1 MVLPKGK
8 EHSRMEIITNAE
20 NRKSLVKTLSEHF
33 GERAVYLGPPS
44 FAYQIGSITVDR
56 ESKVIFEDD
65 SMEDEVRRVLFQNDV
80 TITEEISESTDETAQ
95 DEPVR
100 LTIRIPIGDMTPQGI
115 INLMNMLHSKQYLIN
130 RSIGENGFSISDSL
144 TEALNTQSFENTKA
158 VVDYIIEHGGCD
170 GVAFLE
176 EDIIFA
182 GFRYP
187 LDSERYLLYME
198 LAAAMVKKAS
208 EQKRVNPKA
217 TVEQNEKYY
226 MRAWLVNLGFGGKEG
241 KEVRNF
247 FLKDLKGHTAFRT
260 PADAEKWKANRRA
273 ERGTTVCSE

>member
-8 EHSRMEIITNAE
+8 ETQDMEITINGTE
-20 NRKSLVKTLSEHF
+20 RKEIVRVLSEHF
-33 GERAVYLGPPS
+33 GKKAIYAGPPT
-44 FAYQIGSITVDR
+44 FAYKIGAITVDR
-56 ESKVIFEDD
+56 NGTVIFEDE
-65 SMEDEVRRVLFQNDV
+65 SLKDEMKTVLFGNEM
-80 TITEEISESTDETAQ
+80 TEEAQESADENEQ
-95 DEPVR
+95 DESIR
-100 LTIRIPIGDMTPQGI
+100 LTIRIPIGDMTPQGLV
-115 INLMNMLHSKQYLIN
+115 NLMNMLHSKQYLIN

-144 TEALNTQSFENTKA
+144 TETLNTQSFENTKE

-176 EDIIFA
+176 ENIIFS

-187 LDSERYLLYME
+187 LEDERYQPYME

-208 EQKRVNPKA
+208 EQKRVHPKA

-247 FLKDLKGHTAFRT
+247 FLKNLKGHTAFRT
-260 PADAEKWKANRRA
+260 PADADKWKANRKA
-273 ERGTTVCSE
+273 EKEKKQCSD

>member
-80 TITEEISESTDETAQ
+80 TITEEIFESTDETAQ

-208 EQKRVNPKA
+208 EQKRVNSKA

>member
-44 FAYQIGSITVDR
+44 FAYQIGNITVDR

-80 TITEEISESTDETAQ
+80 TIMEEIPESTDESAQ

-182 GFRYP
+182 GF
-187 LDSERYLLYME
+187 SERYLPYME